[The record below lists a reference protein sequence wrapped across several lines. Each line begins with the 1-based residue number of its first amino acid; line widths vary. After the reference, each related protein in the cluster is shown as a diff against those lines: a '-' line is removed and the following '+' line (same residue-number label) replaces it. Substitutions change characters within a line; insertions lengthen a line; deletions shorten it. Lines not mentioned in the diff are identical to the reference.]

1 MKLRFFVLLVIAT
14 GSLTHLFGC
23 GGGEV
28 EEAPPVVRPVKTMV
42 LGGGPEGRRGFPGTV
57 LAGERVVLSFR
68 VGGPV
73 IELKVVEGQQVR
85 KGQVLARIDPLDYRI
100 ALDEAKAAFIKAEA
114 DYKRYQRLYE
124 QNAVPLAD
132 LEFRRAQRDVAKAR
146 KDEAETNLDYTNMR
160 APFSGRIGERYIDQF
175 EEVRSN
181 QQIVTLNNVSMVD
194 IVLDVPEQLMAT
206 ARGDDLEAVATFEA
220 APGIEYP
227 LTVKEVGVQ
236 ADPQTRTYKVTL
248 TMPQPEEVRLLTG
261 MTGNVTLRFL
271 GSKAGEENRFI
282 VPGAAVFYGD
292 DGTPHVWV
300 VDEDQMTVHAR
311 VVEVGAVTGV
321 GNIWLLAGVETGER
335 IATAGVSRLHEEMKI
350 HLME

>member
-1 MKLRFFVLLVIAT
+1 MLVIVT
-14 GSLTHLFGC
+14 GSLTHLLGC
-23 GGGEV
+23 GGGEL
-28 EEAPPVVRPVKTMV
+28 EEAPPLARPVKTMV

-73 IELKVVEGQQVR
+73 IELKVVEGQGVR
-85 KGQVLARIDPLDYRI
+85 KGQVLARIDPRDYLI

-146 KDEAETNLDYTNMR
+146 QDEAETNLGYTYMR
-160 APFSGRIGERYIDQF
+160 APFSGRIGERYIEQF

-181 QQIVTLNNVSMVD
+181 QQILTLNNVSMVD
-194 IVLDVPEQLMAT
+194 ITLDVPEQLMST
-206 ARGDDLEAVATFEA
+206 ASEDDLEAVATFES

-227 LTVKEVGVQ
+227 LTVKEVSAQ
-236 ADPQTRTYKVTL
+236 ADPQTRTFKVTL
-248 TMPQPEEVRLLTG
+248 TMPQPEEVRLLPG
-261 MTGNVTLRFL
+261 MTGNVILRL
-271 GSKAGEENRFI
+271 LASEGGGGDRFI
-282 VPGAAVFYGD
+282 VPAAAVFYGD
-292 DGTPHVWV
+292 DSVPHVWV

-311 VVEVGAVTGV
+311 VVEIGAVTGV
-321 GNIWLLAGVETGER
+321 GNIWLLGGVQTGER
-335 IATAGVSRLHEEMKI
+335 IAAAGVSRLREDMKI
-350 HLME
+350 RLME